1 MPQNVTL
8 EATSQGKVEINF
20 ATKVSLREW
29 GTRMSAES
37 GEIEV
42 IFLLLLLFVVVFG
55 LLARRLGTPYP
66 IVMVIGGLVL
76 GLVPG
81 MPRIT
86 LNPDLVFLVIL
97 PPLLYAAAWT
107 TSWRDFRYNL
117 VSICLLAFGLVGFT
131 VLAVAL
137 IAPSV
142 FPGFDWR
149 LGFVLGA
156 VVAPTDAIAASSIAR
171 RVGLPSRIVDILEG
185 ESLLN
190 DASGLLA
197 LQFATAIVVQ
207 KQAPTLSGGILTFAW
222 LIGGGIGL
230 GLLVGWAVDYIERR
244 INDGPI
250 EITLSILVP
259 YAAYL
264 TAANIHT
271 SGVLAVLTCGLF
283 LSRRSVIF
291 FSPSVRIQ
299 IWSVWQSLN
308 FILNGLVFVLI
319 GLQLPVIR
327 LSIRQYSLTTLI
339 VDGAIFSALLILLRL
354 AWVFPGARL
363 AWLIRTRVAHQDE
376 RPPSLRSIFVLGW
389 TGMRGVL
396 SLAGALALP
405 VLLADRSPFPQRN
418 LIVFL
423 TFCAIFVTLVLQ
435 GITLPPLIRALGL
448 AGAAGTNCEER
459 EARRIVIETAVF
471 HLEKA
476 KEDDRESISIYEDLV
491 AHYRQRLANLQIRN
505 GSRGGSA
512 DHDRQLGLS
521 LEALRIE
528 RETVIR
534 LRDEGRINDDV
545 MRRIE
550 RELDLAESRIT
561 SEGDVIG

>member
-1 MPQNVTL
+1 
-8 EATSQGKVEINF
+8 
-20 ATKVSLREW
+20 
-29 GTRMSAES
+29 MSGIA
-37 GEIEV
+37 EIEV
-42 IFLLLLLFVVVFG
+42 IFLLLLLFVIVFG

-66 IVMVIGGLVL
+66 IVMVIGGLGL
-76 GLVPG
+76 SLVPG

-117 VSICLLAFGLVGFT
+117 VSIVFLACGLVGFT

-142 FPGFDWR
+142 FPAFDWR

-171 RVGLPSRIVDILEG
+171 RVGLPVRIVDILEG

-190 DASGLLA
+190 DATGLLA

-207 KQAPTLSGGILTFAW
+207 KQTPTLSGGLLTFAW
-222 LIGGGIGL
+222 LTGGGIGL

-244 INDGPI
+244 INDAPI
-250 EITLSILVP
+250 EIALSILVP

-264 TAANIHT
+264 AAANIHA
-271 SGVLAVLTCGLF
+271 SGVLAVFACGLF
-283 LSRRSVIF
+283 LSRRSVNF

-299 IWSVWQSLN
+299 VWSVWQSLN

-319 GLQLPVIR
+319 GLQLPVIL
-327 LSIRQYSLTTLI
+327 LSIRGYSLATLV
-339 VDGAIFSALLILLRL
+339 VDGVVFSSLLILLRL
-354 AWVFPGARL
+354 VWVFPGARL
-363 AWLIRTRVAHQDE
+363 SWLIRTRVAHQDE
-376 RPPSLRSIFVLGW
+376 RPPRPRSTFILGW

-405 VLLADRSPFPQRN
+405 TLLADRSPFPQRN

-423 TFCAIFVTLVLQ
+423 AFCVIFVTLVLQ

-448 AGAAGTNCEER
+448 AGAVGPNCEER
-459 EARRIVIETAVF
+459 DARRIVIETAVS

-476 KEDDRESISIYEDLV
+476 KEKDSESAAIYEDLIG
-491 AHYRQRLANLQIRN
+491 HYRQRLASLQTGD
-505 GSRGGSA
+505 GSRSDA
-512 DHDRQLGLS
+512 AVHNRQTGLS
-521 LEALRIE
+521 LEVFRIE

-534 LRDEGRINDDV
+534 LRDEGRINDEV

-550 RELDLAESRIT
+550 RELDLAESRT
-561 SEGDVIG
+561 AAENDVTG